1 MTAMS
6 DEIKLAILQ
15 DQLKNITMGVKM
27 MITIQATFEAQ
38 RQYMAGILPD
48 ELKDVPE
55 TDDFKNMYL
64 AASEAYNEVVRNMT
78 IFVDNMTQVFDYSF
92 ADTLPTDKEGFQKM
106 AEELSEQV
114 DKYNEIN

>member
-1 MTAMS
+1 
-6 DEIKLAILQ
+6 
-15 DQLKNITMGVKM
+15 
-27 MITIQATFEAQ
+27 
-38 RQYMAGILPD
+38 
-48 ELKDVPE
+48 
-55 TDDFKNMYL
+55 
-64 AASEAYNEVVRNMT
+64 MT